1 MPIFNLKTITMNPL
15 RMIMICATLV
25 TALASAHAQQISYSV
40 EKIWDNGMHNAFTSI
55 EEFKG
60 EYYVTFREGESH
72 IFDSKGNAEGK
83 IRILHSKNGKKWE
96 ALPAIGKEGY
106 DLRDPKFSVTPD
118 GRLMVIIGGSIYRN
132 KVLVGSQPHVM
143 FSSDGRTFTDPQP
156 VNVDER
162 YRTERDWLWRV
173 TWHNGVGYSIS
184 YGRTEKGQTPLY
196 LYSTTDGINYKHIT
210 SFEIENFPNEA
221 TIRFLE
227 DGRMAIMLRRE
238 QGDRECMWG
247 VSRNA
252 EFTEWEWKKMGT
264 FLGGPDFIVLDDEH
278 IVAGGRTFLTSAAK
292 TSLLV
297 GNKDGKF
304 EQVVVLPSGGDTSYP
319 GFVVAGDE
327 LWVSYYSMHD
337 SKNASIHLAK
347 IPLEL
352 FGVEK

>member
-1 MPIFNLKTITMNPL
+1 MNAK
-15 RMIMICATLV
+15 RIIMTCM
-25 TALASAHAQQISYSV
+25 ALFVAYSASFAQQVSFTV
-40 EKIWDNGMHNAFTSI
+40 DKIWDNGMHNAFTSI

-72 IFDSKGNAEGK
+72 VFDKNGNAEGK
-83 IRILHSKNGKKWE
+83 IRILHSKDGEKWE
-96 ALPAIGKEGY
+96 ALPAIGKAGY
-106 DLRDPKFSVTPD
+106 DLRDPKFSIMPD

-132 KVLVGSQPHVM
+132 KELVGSQPHVM
-143 FSSDGRTFTDPQP
+143 FSSDGRTFTEPQP

-162 YRTERDWLWRV
+162 FRTERDWLWRV

-184 YGRTEKGQTPLY
+184 YGRNEQGQTPLY

-210 SFEIENFPNEA
+210 SFNIGDFPNEA
-221 TIRFLE
+221 TIRFLN

-247 VSRNA
+247 VSNA
-252 EFTEWEWKKMGT
+252 PYTEWEWKKMGT

-278 IVAGGRTFLTSAAK
+278 IVAGGRTFLTSQPK

-297 GNKDGKF
+297 GNKDGRF

-319 GFVVAGDE
+319 GFIVVGDE
-327 LWVSYYSMHD
+327 LWVSYYSMHN

-347 IPLEL
+347 IPLTM
-352 FGVEK
+352 FK